1 MSDWATTANMDTT
14 FEPLTQRS
22 ELVPEGSLPDDSVQ
36 AEVAAAAAESYHAAG
51 IRVQRLRKKLTK
63 KQTKL
68 TNHVRPQGVTSKDDA
83 VKRQLK
89 ASVASLRER
98 LHTAVLTAN
107 AAKKAMNEAEAS
119 FGIRFATIPANL
131 PTFQL
136 PKDRGSITPKAV
148 SDFLSKLAGVLNT
161 HQFPKV
167 QYGSN
172 RWSKLLAIVFTNTTV
187 EERLAISALGA
198 QPWGQARASVIDQLA
213 NQSGKGEMCCQ
224 FVSMRQKTG
233 ESVAGFTKRFN
244 EMWQRVEK
252 DIVAY
257 LYLNS
262 LQEDVRAK
270 VLQDSTF
277 EEYESNI
284 AELERRAIRAH
295 ASLRRARNFSGSN
308 NTATPGDP
316 GNSRDK
322 RFAGKGSSENKGGVT
337 SDSTDPI
344 SAATSTDAAEYDKAQ
359 EGGASPR
366 KNYNDSETST
376 TRTHSGKRSYQ
387 QTSGGEEQW
396 LDELLTLPDYKR
408 PKKSKLRND
417 PNHSDHGDHSDRND
431 GSEHSEHSES
441 GKSGDSASSV

>member
-1 MSDWATTANMDTT
+1 MSDWATTANMDTI

-68 TNHVRPQGVTSKDDA
+68 TNHVRPQGVASKDDA

-89 ASVASLRER
+89 ASVASLRGR

-337 SDSTDPI
+337 
-344 SAATSTDAAEYDKAQ
+344 
-359 EGGASPR
+359 
-366 KNYNDSETST
+366 NDSETST

-431 GSEHSEHSES
+431 GSEHSERSEHSES
-441 GKSGDSASSV
+441 GESGDSASSV